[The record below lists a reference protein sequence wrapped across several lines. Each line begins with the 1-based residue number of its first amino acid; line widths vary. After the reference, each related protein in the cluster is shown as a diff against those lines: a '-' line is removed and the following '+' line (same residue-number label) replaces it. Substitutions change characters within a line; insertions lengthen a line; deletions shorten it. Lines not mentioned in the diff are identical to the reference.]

1 MQCSHWLDRRAR
13 VLVAA
18 GISIAAALACAVSV
32 PPTGGPEDK
41 APPTVSASVPSPD
54 STGVDPRSAIRIQF
68 SEPMRR
74 ERVERMVAVNP
85 AIEFERVSWEGNT
98 LVIQPA
104 AELKRDTTYVVR
116 IKPDYQD
123 RHGVPAAQW
132 HEFAFATGTAPLD
145 TARIEGA
152 VTLKRAPAARAI
164 VRCWRIG
171 PNDTLHI
178 ERDRPDREATAT
190 RDGHFKL
197 RYMPSNGER
206 FVVMAF
212 MDENSNRIFDPDTDP
227 SIVYAD
233 TVVMQPA
240 KPVVSG
246 VDMALVD
253 PKEPGKV
260 SGTVANESG
269 VDSARVMVAMYE
281 MADSVRAAYRAVCD
295 STGAY
300 QFNAVKSGSFIL
312 RAFVDIK
319 ADSLPGPYP
328 CPTKPSGC
336 TEPSVRRP
344 GLLRV
349 TPGIEITE
357 PPLVIRREEEP

>member
-1 MQCSHWLDRRAR
+1 MQHPRRFNGRAR
-13 VLVAA
+13 AFIGVAIWA
-18 GISIAAALACAVSV
+18 VVSIACAVSV
-32 PPTGGPEDK
+32 PPSGGPEDK
-41 APPTVSASVPSPD
+41 NPPTVSASVPAPD
-54 STGVDPRSAIRIQF
+54 STGVDPRSDIRIQF

-85 AIEFERVSWEGNT
+85 AIEFDRVSWEGNT
-98 LVIQPA
+98 LVIHPA
-104 AELKRDTTYVVR
+104 KELQRDTTYVVR

-123 RHGVPAAQW
+123 RHNVPAAQW

-152 VTLKRAPAARAI
+152 VTLKRAPAPRAI
-164 VRCWRIG
+164 VRCWQI
-171 PNDTLHI
+171 NAHDTLNI

-190 RDGHFKL
+190 RDGQFKL
-197 RYMPSNGER
+197 RYLPSKGQR

-212 MDENSNRIFDPDTDP
+212 MDENTNRVFDPDTDP
-227 SIVYAD
+227 GIVYAD
-233 TVVMQPA
+233 TVVMQPGV
-240 KPVVSG
+240 PVVAG
-246 VDMALVD
+246 VNMALVD

-260 SGTVANESG
+260 TGTVTNESG
-269 VDSARVMVAMYE
+269 VDSARVMVAMYDV
-281 MADSVRAAYRAVCD
+281 ADSTRAAYRALCD

-300 QFNAVKSGSFIL
+300 QFNAVKSGSFIM

-328 CPTKPSGC
+328 CPAKPNGC

-349 TPGIEITE
+349 TPGLEIQE
-357 PPLVIRREEEP
+357 LPLVIRREEEP

>member
-1 MQCSHWLDRRAR
+1 
-13 VLVAA
+13 
-18 GISIAAALACAVSV
+18 V
-32 PPTGGPEDK
+32 PPSGGPEDK
-41 APPTVSASVPSPD
+41 NPPTVAASVPASD
-54 STGVDPRSAIRIQF
+54 STGVDPRSDIRIQF

-74 ERVERMVAVNP
+74 ERIERMVAINP

-98 LVIQPA
+98 LVIHPA
-104 AELKRDTTYVVR
+104 KELQRDTTYVVR

-123 RHGVPAAQW
+123 RHNVTATQW

-145 TARIEGA
+145 TARIEGT

-164 VRCWRIG
+164 VRCWQI
-171 PNDTLHI
+171 NAHDTLHI

-190 RDGHFKL
+190 RDGKFKL
-197 RYMPSNGER
+197 RYLPSSGQR

-212 MDENSNRIFDPDTDP
+212 MDENTNRIFDPDTDP
-227 SIVYAD
+227 GLVFAD
-233 TVVMQPA
+233 TVVMQA
-240 KPVVSG
+240 ANPVVAG
-246 VDMALVD
+246 IDMALVD
-253 PKEPGKV
+253 PKEPGKIT
-260 SGTVANESG
+260 GTVANESG

-281 MADSVRAAYRAVCD
+281 IADSTRTAYRALCD

-328 CPTKPSGC
+328 CPSKPMGC

-344 GLLRV
+344 GLVQV
-349 TPGIEITE
+349 TPGIEIQE
-357 PPLVIRREEEP
+357 PPLVIRKEEEP